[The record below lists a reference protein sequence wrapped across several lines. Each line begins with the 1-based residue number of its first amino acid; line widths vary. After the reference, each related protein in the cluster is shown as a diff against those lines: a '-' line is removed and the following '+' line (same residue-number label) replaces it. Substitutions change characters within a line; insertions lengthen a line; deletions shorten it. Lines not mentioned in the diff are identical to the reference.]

1 MAKILPDFTRYEE
14 LDPKS
19 GPGRGGLAASAIL
32 LAFGRAFRS
41 LAGGRL
47 QVVLQHAQTAR
58 RLEMNANAD
67 AVVLADATEF
77 ALRALALEPHD
88 VADVDGHSLEP
99 LRALFASGIH
109 LGWKSG
115 NEAATYRSEP

>member
-1 MAKILPDFTRYEE
+1 MRYEE
-14 LDPKS
+14 LGPKS

-41 LAGGRL
+41 LARSRL
-47 QVVLQHAQTAR
+47 EIVLQHAQAAR
-58 RLEMNANAD
+58 RLEMDADAD

-99 LRALFASGIH
+99 LRALFASGTH

-115 NEAATYRSEP
+115 NEGATYRSEP